1 MKLGLN
7 AYHTIA
13 DLWNADVAAE
23 RLIDL
28 CENIIFAKKTKSPY
42 ENGICSEA
50 KVMENDWRDFY
61 YHTKES
67 KNISCAMD
75 IRDY

>member
-1 MKLGLN
+1 MTEDIVRQNKTMKKSESYHN

-50 KVMENDWRDFY
+50 KVMENDWFG
-61 YHTKES
+61 K
-67 KNISCAMD
+67 
-75 IRDY
+75 

>member
-13 DLWNADVAAE
+13 DLWNADVAAG

-28 CENIIFAKKTKSPY
+28 CENIISDKKAKSPY
-42 ENGICSEA
+42 KNGICSEA
-50 KVMENDWRDFY
+50 KVMGNDWFC
-61 YHTKES
+61 K
-67 KNISCAMD
+67 
-75 IRDY
+75 